1 MKCVPTLVIGVTSMS
16 GYEIDSTTY
25 RIHLREES
33 PSEDVTS
40 PLTTSRIDYY
50 DSGIWVHRE
59 EDRLFLPYHQIQL
72 IREGTESEEESNAS
86 EESDEYD
93 DISE

>member
-1 MKCVPTLVIGVTSMS
+1 MS
-16 GYEIDSTTY
+16 GYDIDSTTY

-33 PSEDVTS
+33 PDEDVKS
-40 PLTTSRIDYY
+40 PLTTDRIDYY

-72 IREGTESEEESNAS
+72 IREGAESEEESEAP
-86 EESDEYD
+86 EESDESDEMYG
-93 DISE
+93 